1 MKKINEMKTIELAAF
16 VSDYL
21 RKNGVENVLTGGSCA
36 EIYSSEKYVSG
47 DLDFVDLNYVSLK
60 KISEILEGIGFKQL
74 NQSQGFVH
82 PQAVKMVE
90 ILNAP
95 LSVGEEKI
103 ETVDKLIVAGCQLN
117 ILTPTDSVKDR
128 LAAYYHWNDRQ
139 SLEVAL
145 MVCEKKEINIAEVQ
159 RWSVNEGKEE
169 KFNFFKEKYDL
180 IKQEIE
186 NKIKKR

>member
-1 MKKINEMKTIELAAF
+1 MKKIGDMDTIE
-16 VSDYL
+16 
-21 RKNGVENVLTGGSCA
+21 
-36 EIYSSEKYVSG
+36 
-47 DLDFVDLNYVSLK
+47 
-60 KISEILEGIGFKQL
+60 
-74 NQSQGFVH
+74 
-82 PQAVKMVE
+82 
-90 ILNAP
+90 
-95 LSVGEEKI
+95 
-103 ETVDKLIVAGCQLN
+103 
-117 ILTPTDSVKDR
+117 

-159 RWSVNEGKEE
+159 RWSVNEGMEE

>member
-1 MKKINEMKTIELAAF
+1 MKKIGHMDTIELAAF

-36 EIYSSEKYVSG
+36 EIYSSAKYVSG
-47 DLDFVDLNYVSLK
+47 DLDFVDLNYIPLK
-60 KISEILEGIGFKQL
+60 KIAEILEGIGFKQL
-74 NQSQGFVH
+74 KQSRGFVH
-82 PQAVKMVE
+82 PEAIKMLE

-103 ETVDKLIVAGCQLN
+103 EKVDQLVVAGFRLN

-145 MVCEKKEINIAEVQ
+145 LVCEKKEINIAKVKK
-159 RWSVNEGKEE
+159 WSVNEGMEE
-169 KFNFFKEKYDL
+169 KFNFFNEKYNL
-180 IKQEIE
+180 KKQ
-186 NKIKKR
+186 KIDKKQKR